1 MITKY
6 KATNWGHLIET
17 VQVERETGTSVWIR
31 GQRTAKRSA
40 YSGHFDTFCE
50 AKAFLV
56 KCAEE
61 RLSSAKRALENAHRH
76 AEKINGLK
84 ET

>member
-40 YSGHFDTFCE
+40 YSGHFDTF
-50 AKAFLV
+50 
-56 KCAEE
+56 
-61 RLSSAKRALENAHRH
+61 AKRALENAHRH